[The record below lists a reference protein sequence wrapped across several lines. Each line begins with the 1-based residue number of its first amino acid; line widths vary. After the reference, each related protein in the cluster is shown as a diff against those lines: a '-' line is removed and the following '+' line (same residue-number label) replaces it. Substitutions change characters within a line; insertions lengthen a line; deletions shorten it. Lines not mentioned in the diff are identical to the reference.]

1 MGSAGKAFKI
11 ISITLIAIIFV
22 SWIIPFVRNE
32 ILTAKHLHELEFEG
46 IEYYGTLKVIKHN
59 EKKAE
64 LYAVTNSRKAA
75 IIITFKKIDGKYEYD
90 HWDAV
95 WSKTGSADDM
105 LWPYFWR

>member
-1 MGSAGKAFKI
+1 MGCAGKAFKI

-22 SWIIPFVRNE
+22 SWIIPFARNE
-32 ILTAKHLHELEFEG
+32 ILTAKHLHELEFEDK
-46 IEYYGTLKVIKHN
+46 EYFEELKVVKYNKNTAKI
-59 EKKAE
+59 
-64 LYAVTNSRKAA
+64 YAVNNGRGAA
-75 IIITFKKIDGKYEYD
+75 ILVTFKKIDGKYEYD